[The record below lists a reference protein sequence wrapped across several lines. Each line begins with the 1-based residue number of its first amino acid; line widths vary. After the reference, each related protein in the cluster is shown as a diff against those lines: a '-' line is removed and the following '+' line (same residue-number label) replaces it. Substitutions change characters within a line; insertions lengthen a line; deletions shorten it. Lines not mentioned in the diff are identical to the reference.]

1 MPYHFFVG
9 TFTCSLDVASWLSH
23 GFDSHQCQILF
34 VVFLLRWFE
43 SQGHRLFLIGT
54 PSPVVFAGVIS
65 SGLSLGF
72 SLLSQVESRSCSTSV
87 GRTSVSPGVP
97 VDFSLAF

>member
-1 MPYHFFVG
+1 LV
-9 TFTCSLDVASWLSH
+9 
-23 GFDSHQCQILF
+23 
-34 VVFLLRWFE
+34 
-43 SQGHRLFLIGT
+43 GT

-72 SLLSQVESRSCSTSV
+72 SLLSQVESRRCFTLV